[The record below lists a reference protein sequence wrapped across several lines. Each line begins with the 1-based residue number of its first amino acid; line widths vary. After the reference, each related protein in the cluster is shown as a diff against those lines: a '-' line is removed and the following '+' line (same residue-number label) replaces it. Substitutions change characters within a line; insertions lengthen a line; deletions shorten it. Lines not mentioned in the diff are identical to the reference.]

1 MLKSLL
7 AIAAVSLAVSAPAA
21 AAIAEPVAA
30 PQQGYTVIPVA
41 PSERSGR
48 TRQIRC
54 SVGQMRETNCSFTPL
69 FGDGSFQLDGPNIA
83 YRLIIDNGEGYLF
96 EVFSRD
102 ERVAIGG
109 LYRRDNRDRACWVAV
124 ERTPAPSRICAR

>member
-1 MLKSLL
+1 MLKS
-7 AIAAVSLAVSAPAA
+7 VLAVAALSLTVSVPAVEATA
-21 AAIAEPVAA
+21 APVAA

-69 FGDGSFQLDGPNIA
+69 FGDGSFQLDGPDIA
-83 YRLIIDNGEGYLF
+83 YRLIISDGEGFLF
-96 EVFSRD
+96 AVFSRD
-102 ERVAIGG
+102 ERVPVGG
-109 LYRRDNRDRACWVAV
+109 AYRRDQRDRACWVAV
-124 ERTPAPSRICAR
+124 EDSPAPSRICAR

>member
-1 MLKSLL
+1 MKYVL
-7 AIAAVSLAVSAPAA
+7 AA
-21 AAIAEPVAA
+21 AAASLALSAQAVAAPAEPVAG
-30 PQQGYTVIPVA
+30 PQRGYTVVPVA
-41 PSERSGR
+41 PDERSGR
-48 TRQIRC
+48 SREVRCRVGEMAETRC
-54 SVGQMRETNCSFTPL
+54 TFTPL

>member
-1 MLKSLL
+1 MLKFIL
-7 AIAAVSLAVSAPAA
+7 AVAAVSLALTAPAVD
-21 AAIAEPVAA
+21 AEASPVAA
-30 PQQGYTVIPVA
+30 PQQGYSVVPVA

-48 TRQIRC
+48 SRQIRC
-54 SVGQMRETNCSFTPL
+54 SVGQMRETNCTFTPL
-69 FGDGSFQLDGPNIA
+69 FGDGSFQLDGPDIA
-83 YRLIIDNGEGYLF
+83 YRLIIDSGEGYLF

-109 LYRRDNRDRACWVAV
+109 TYRRDNRDRACWVAV